1 MLQQHCWWFCITW
14 WWSLSTRSV
23 STKSLKHDQSIYVW
37 NFTNLSF
44 CRSIKKLEFEEKT
57 NDVLKPEPF
66 VTCKDCLRKLHQVCV
81 LHNDHIWKDGF
92 VCDSCHKHRGTKK
105 TENSFTAEGLP
116 TTHLSTSIE
125 TRVNNFL
132 RRKKAESGKV
142 HIRVVFSGDKTV
154 EVKEGMKRW
163 YDLFFS

>member
-1 MLQQHCWWFCITW
+1 MI
-14 WWSLSTRSV
+14 
-23 STKSLKHDQSIYVW
+23 KAYVC

-125 TRVNNFL
+125 KRVNNFL

-163 YDLFFS
+163 YDLSFFYCKQFHTEVLFWVSSL